1 MTVLRERVSWAKPRA
16 ATERRTSS
24 DLTPEEQANVK
35 TAIRFLAKRCGTYAK
50 LAEAMGAKTAT
61 VQLAGSK
68 RGAVSAGVALRV
80 ARAAGVPLEAVLA
93 GRWPVAGSCP
103 HCGRI

>member
-1 MTVLRERVSWAKPRA
+1 MAVLKERVSWAKPRA

-24 DLTPEEQANVK
+24 DLTPEEQANVR
-35 TAIRFLAKRCGTYAK
+35 TAIRFLAKRHGSYRK
-50 LAEAMGAKTAT
+50 LSEAMGAKVAT

-80 ARAAGVPLEAVLA
+80 ARASGAPLEDVLA
-93 GRWPVAGSCP
+93 GRWPIAGACP
-103 HCGRI
+103 FCGRM